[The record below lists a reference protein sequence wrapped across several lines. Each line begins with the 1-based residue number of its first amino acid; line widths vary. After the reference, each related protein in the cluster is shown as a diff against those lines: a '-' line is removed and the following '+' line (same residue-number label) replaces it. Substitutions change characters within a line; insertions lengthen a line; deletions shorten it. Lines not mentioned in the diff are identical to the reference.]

1 MYVKTVSRV
10 PYGTELRVLGMEEI
24 RVPPILRPSESSQ
37 DSGIV
42 REKLYNQVQ
51 VREDNGE
58 LIRIREE

>member
-1 MYVKTVSRV
+1 
-10 PYGTELRVLGMEEI
+10 MEEI
-24 RVPPILRPSESSQ
+24 RVPPILRPSESFQ